1 MRVLISAGEASGD
14 HYGAEL
20 ARALRRQVH
29 DHQLEIFGLGGDEMR
44 RAGCETVVDAHEI
57 AVVGITEVISSLA
70 RIRRAFKHL
79 LAETERRRPDVAVLI
94 DFPDFNLRLA
104 KQLYR
109 RGIPVVYFVSPQ
121 VWAWR
126 SGRVKQIRRY
136 VRTMLV
142 IFPFEVEWYRAR
154 GVEAEYVGYPLAD
167 EQPEIP
173 SRDEFAAEYQLDSSR
188 QWIAL
193 LPGSRQRE
201 VRLNLPVMVEAAGQL
216 DQQFQFVIPV
226 ASTLDRGWLEAL
238 LRKSRRADH
247 VEFTTTPDARATLA
261 LARAAV
267 VASGTATVQAALAGT
282 PFVMVYRVATSSYLL
297 GRWMVRVPHF
307 AMPNLIAGRRIIPEL
322 VQRDFTAANI
332 LRELRRIIP
341 DGPERQQMRAD
352 LAEVRARLSRPQ
364 SSGKMA
370 TAVDRAAAAVIKGV
384 QEVKPPAGQTA
395 SRLPRRL

>member
-1 MRVLISAGEASGD
+1 
-14 HYGAEL
+14 
-20 ARALRRQVH
+20 
-29 DHQLEIFGLGGDEMR
+29 
-44 RAGCETVVDAHEI
+44 
-57 AVVGITEVISSLA
+57 
-70 RIRRAFKHL
+70 
-79 LAETERRRPDVAVLI
+79 
-94 DFPDFNLRLA
+94 
-104 KQLYR
+104 
-109 RGIPVVYFVSPQ
+109 
-121 VWAWR
+121 
-126 SGRVKQIRRY
+126 
-136 VRTMLV
+136 
-142 IFPFEVEWYRAR
+142 
-154 GVEAEYVGYPLAD
+154 
-167 EQPEIP
+167 
-173 SRDEFAAEYQLDSSR
+173 
-188 QWIAL
+188 
-193 LPGSRQRE
+193 
-201 VRLNLPVMVEAAGQL
+201 MVEAAGQL

-238 LRKSRRADH
+238 LRKSWGADRI
-247 VEFTTTPDARATLA
+247 ECTLTSDARATLA

-307 AMPNLIAGRRIIPEL
+307 AMPNLIAGRRIVPEL

>member
-136 VRTMLV
+136 VRKMLV

-216 DQQFQFVIPV
+216 DQRFQFVIPV

-238 LRKSRRADH
+238 LRKSWGADRI
-247 VEFTTTPDARATLA
+247 ECTLTSDARATLA
-261 LARAAV
+261 HARAAV

-307 AMPNLIAGRRIIPEL
+307 AMPNLIAGRRIVPEL

-341 DGPERQQMRAD
+341 DGPERQQMSAD

-384 QEVKPPAGQTA
+384 QEARKPVDQTA
-395 SRLPRRL
+395 S